1 MSIPAAATA
10 RKAAAAASR
19 LTSWRAALF
28 LLAFLLARAAFSD
41 ISRLVP
47 TTEARL
53 AFTSTSCQVLPWSK
67 ERCKRPAELMVQRG
81 IDRDEVATG
90 PPIVPEGAGPLAL
103 TAGALPLVTCAG
115 KL

>member
-1 MSIPAAATA
+1 MSAPAAATA
-10 RKAAAAASR
+10 RKAADAASR
-19 LTSWRAALF
+19 LRSWRAS
-28 LLAFLLARAAFSD
+28 LLFLLARAAFAD

-67 ERCKRPAELMVQRG
+67 ERCKRPVELMVQRG
-81 IDRDEVATG
+81 IDADEVATG
-90 PPIVPEGAGPLAL
+90 PPIAPEGAGPLAL